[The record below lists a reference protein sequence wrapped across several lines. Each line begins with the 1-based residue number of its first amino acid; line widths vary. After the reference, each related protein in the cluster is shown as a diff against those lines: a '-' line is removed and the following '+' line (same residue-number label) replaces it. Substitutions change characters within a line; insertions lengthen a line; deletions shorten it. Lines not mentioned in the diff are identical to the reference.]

1 MVTDDDGSR
10 AVVGFYRV
18 LGHPLPRRDRLVV
31 RGLDPSARYE
41 VTAWS
46 SFDGPDGTSVR
57 GGDELLALGLRIEP
71 PDPVPA
77 DAEQPDAV
85 RLVRG
90 DFQFRLFD
98 LRRVDVR
105 RAGARRPTP

>member
-1 MVTDDDGSR
+1 MVADEDGSR

-18 LGHPLPRRDRLVV
+18 LGHPLPRRDRLVL

-46 SFDGPDGTSVR
+46 SFDGPDGTAIR
-57 GGDELLALGLRIEP
+57 GGDELLSLGLRIEP
-71 PDPVPA
+71 RDPVPA
-77 DAEQPDAV
+77 DAETPDGV

-90 DFQFRLFD
+90 DCQFRLFD
-98 LRRVDVR
+98 LRRIEDQS
-105 RAGARRPTP
+105 RA